1 VSGSAPSTTFARE
14 TRTVPRSIVC
24 LTIDLAAPP
33 HGAAEGA
40 ETAGQPATPFASVGA
55 ARLMDL
61 LGRRGLPA
69 TWFMATEA
77 IAAHPELCERAVF
90 AGHEIGL
97 LGVGAAPAGLSSAD
111 ADLSRGIAAIRGLGG
126 QSPRGFRAAGAAL
139 DDATLARLD
148 AQRFTYDSSLRSG
161 HLWPW
166 RLPRRPAAPGA
177 GATGD
182 DATAAGLIEM
192 PIGWPPVLRAG
203 VDGAHP
209 VPASA
214 LVLEAP
220 RLALQTLLDE
230 ALFMRDSLD
239 WGVLTLAL
247 DPAVIGR
254 GAGLRALGDVLDT
267 LIEAGV
273 VFLTVA
279 EAAAEAVDR
288 LGP

>member
-1 VSGSAPSTTFARE
+1 MSGSAPSTTFARE

-24 LTIDLAAPP
+24 LTIDFAAPSCAAVE
-33 HGAAEGA
+33 GAA
-40 ETAGQPATPFASVGA
+40 TAGRPATPFAPVGA

-77 IAAHPELCERAVF
+77 IAAHPELCERVVF
-90 AGHEIGL
+90 TGHEIGL
-97 LGVGAAPAGLSSAD
+97 LGVGAAPAGPPSAD
-111 ADLSRGIAAIRGLGG
+111 ADLSRGIAAILGLGG
-126 QSPRGFRAAGAAL
+126 QPPRGFRAAGAAL
-139 DDATLARLD
+139 DDATLARLE
-148 AQRFTYDSSLRSG
+148 AHGFAYDSSLTG
-161 HLWPW
+161 GEHWPW
-166 RLPRRPAAPGA
+166 RLPRGGVATPDEPAGS
-177 GATGD
+177 G
-182 DATAAGLIEM
+182 TAAGLIEM
-192 PIGWPPVLRAG
+192 PIGWPPVARTG

-273 VFLTVA
+273 VFLTMA
-279 EAAAEAVDR
+279 EAAAEAADR

>member
-14 TRTVPRSIVC
+14 IRTVPRSIVC

-33 HGAAEGA
+33 HGAAVA
-40 ETAGQPATPFASVGA
+40 RPATPFASVGA
-55 ARLMDL
+55 ARLLDL

-97 LGVGAAPAGLSSAD
+97 LGVGAAPAGLPSAD
-111 ADLSRGIAAIRGLGG
+111 ADLSRGIAAILGLGG
-126 QSPRGFRAAGAAL
+126 QPPRGFRAAGAAL

-166 RLPRRPAAPGA
+166 RLPRHGPAAPGA

-267 LIEAGV
+267 LIDAGTL
-273 VFLTVA
+273 FLTGA

>member
-1 VSGSAPSTTFARE
+1 MSGSAPSTTFARE

-33 HGAAEGA
+33 HGAAVA
-40 ETAGQPATPFASVGA
+40 RPATPFASVGA

-97 LGVGAAPAGLSSAD
+97 LGVGAAPAGLPSAD
-111 ADLSRGIAAIRGLGG
+111 ADLSRGIAAILGLGG
-126 QSPRGFRAAGAAL
+126 QPPRGFRAAGAAL

-166 RLPRRPAAPGA
+166 RLPRRPAAPGE
-177 GATGD
+177 G
-182 DATAAGLIEM
+182 ATAAGLIEM

-203 VDGAHP
+203 VDGAHTVP
-209 VPASA
+209 VSA

-230 ALFMRDSLD
+230 ALFMRESLD

-247 DPAVIGR
+247 DPALIGR

-279 EAAAEAVDR
+279 ESAAEAADR